1 MAGYRFVPLCVD
13 ALLLLRLLSS
23 TPTSMPKK
31 KASEKMQ
38 RLQKEKRGERGA
50 GERGWGLV

>member
-1 MAGYRFVPLCVD
+1 LETWF
-13 ALLLLRLLSS
+13 SNI
-23 TPTSMPKK
+23 KKKIK

>member
-1 MAGYRFVPLCVD
+1 
-13 ALLLLRLLSS
+13 
-23 TPTSMPKK
+23 MPKK